1 MKYYYM
7 NFMETSP
14 KTRRNHLAKGQP
26 QALWLQNKFELVIF
40 HFPNSDEMYLL
51 HLIEKSRIDS
61 RQPQVF
67 LLFPNR

>member
-1 MKYYYM
+1 MKYYYHEFHG
-7 NFMETSP
+7 NQS
-14 KTRRNHLAKGQP
+14 KNACRNHLAKGQP
-26 QALWLQNKFELVIF
+26 QALRLQNKFELVIF

-67 LLFPNR
+67 LLLS